1 MSLGKRP
8 LGGNFIPGLTPEDI
22 QNMRGSW
29 HSAPEPAL
37 LGFAIAQDGTV
48 SAKWSAKG
56 SSYTPYSIV
65 VSGKIDST
73 AKDG

>member
-8 LGGNFIPGLTPEDI
+8 LGANFIPGLTPEDI
-22 QNMRGSW
+22 QVMRGSW
-29 HSAPEPAL
+29 HSAPAPAL
-37 LGFAIAQDGTV
+37 LSFALAHDGTV

-65 VSGKIDST
+65 VSGKIDPTSQ
-73 AKDG
+73 DG